1 MCMWRGGVGE
11 EGCNNEYLY
20 YGHLSL
26 ISQFQKGKA
35 SLFALLDIELGEVA
49 PRVDQ

>member
-1 MCMWRGGVGE
+1 MGG
-11 EGCNNEYLY
+11 EGGNNEYLY

-35 SLFALLDIELGEVA
+35 SLFALLDVELGEVA
-49 PRVDQ
+49 PSVDQ